1 MRMRF
6 QSAAC
11 AVPTALAV
19 GLFCAGMARAE
30 VFDGAANIDD
40 NKDADAGAF
49 LVNDGTTAFVD
60 LGKTC
65 IEGEDSVDISAF
77 TTHPDQ
83 TKAKDAKAE
92 VAQEQKDN
100 QPDIEVAG
108 SGMMNFEVTLDCEK
122 AEAGAKADLDKS
134 KGKFEIKAKNC
145 SGLTQDQL
153 TFVRDV
159 CATADNT
166 KIKADAALLKKLKVK
181 GKGDAS
187 EPPL

>member
-6 QSAAC
+6 QNAAC
-11 AVPTALAV
+11 AAFAALAV
-19 GLFCAGMARAE
+19 GLFCGGTARAE

-40 NKDADAGAF
+40 SKDSDAGAF

-65 IEGEDSVDISAF
+65 VEGEDAVDIFAF
-77 TTHPDQ
+77 TTHPDE
-83 TKAKDAKAE
+83 TEAKDAKAE
-92 VAQEQKDN
+92 VSQEEKGN
-100 QPDIEVAG
+100 QPDIGVAA
-108 SGMMNFEVTLDCEK
+108 SGMMSFEILLECEK
-122 AEAGAKADLDKS
+122 AEVGAEADLDKS

-159 CATADNT
+159 CANADNT

-187 EPPL
+187 EPL